1 MPVVVVLP
9 DGGPGA
15 DAGGVEPAVGF
26 EPTTYRLQGGPVQAA
41 CTGSVPSMSERTACA
56 QSVSDQAGRHRDHHR
71 RPPDHPPGPSWCR
84 SHSTDEHDGPVF
96 HLATISLSDPAR
108 GRDHPGAR
116 RRHRPPRPHRDR
128 DRHSKRLTHRR
139 AGAADQP
146 GTGRRSSTGSP
157 PSRDGQQ
164 PPVSPSRW
172 PGPGLGV
179 ARGLGGVRN
188 RTRTARSRCSAV
200 P

>member
-146 GTGRRSSTGSP
+146 GTGDDPRPDRRLAATDSSP
-157 PSRDGQQ
+157 RSRRADGQG
-164 PPVSPSRW
+164 R
-172 PGPGLGV
+172 GLCV
-179 ARGLGGVRN
+179 ARALGGVRN
-188 RTRTARSRCSAV
+188 RTRTARSQRSAV